1 MKVFA
6 IILNVGVL
14 VFVAFMCIYEGVPEG
29 DEIIL
34 LIPLFGIPL
43 VNLWVIGFR
52 RKGDSWLGLYLKRK
66 ALEEQEKIEALSE
79 DKGK

>member
-14 VFVAFMCIYEGVPEG
+14 VWVAFMCIYEGVPEG
-29 DEIIL
+29 DEIFV
-34 LIPLFGIPL
+34 LISFLGIPL

-52 RKGDSWLGLYLKRK
+52 CKGDGWLGLYLKRK
-66 ALEEQEKIEALSE
+66 ALEEQEKIEALSK